1 MASLSL
7 RCEPLMDRV
16 NYIEMKKIMFN
27 LSEYLNCPDENL
39 ERMIGTDWYQFNK
52 LLHRLS
58 VEDNK
63 RNDALLE
70 QEMQKLL
77 E

>member
-1 MASLSL
+1 
-7 RCEPLMDRV
+7 
-16 NYIEMKKIMFN
+16 MKKIMFN

-58 VEDNK
+58 VEDHARK
-63 RNDALLE
+63 VRLE